1 MYDKIMV
8 SHFEDLTK
16 LTNLLNSY
24 VNSYRLLVAGA
35 SELNTIYGRKSKEV
49 EKAID
54 RADNVGADI
63 DEILKV
69 IDTYQDSYLKYI
81 KLKNDIVTVNYKN
94 GKIKK
99 ELKGVIQTE
108 IDNELKFF
116 NQSPPKR
123 DEEDNEKNIP
133 D

>member
-1 MYDKIMV
+1 MYEKIMI
-8 SHFEDLTK
+8 SHFEDLTR
-16 LTNLLNSY
+16 LSSLLSSY

-49 EKAID
+49 ERAIA
-54 RADNVGADI
+54 RADNIGTDI
-63 DEILKV
+63 DEILKMM
-69 IDTYQDSYLKYI
+69 DKYQDSYLKYI
-81 KLKNDIVTVNYKN
+81 KLKNDIVIANYKS
-94 GKIKK
+94 GKIK
-99 ELKGVIQTE
+99 EEVKGTIQTE

-123 DEEDNEKNIP
+123 DEGDEKNNL